1 MSDIAIAALLAGTI
15 LIGSMI
21 SVEIGLAVAL
31 IELVAA
37 QGVPD
42 LVRDSE
48 QVSQVGCQRGTAHHS
63 EHEPDVLGEREP
75 QATPVAIADP
85 DQDGDQ
91 DREIDKVYECRVSD
105 RCRPT

>member
-1 MSDIAIAALLAGTI
+1 
-15 LIGSMI
+15 
-21 SVEIGLAVAL
+21 
-31 IELVAA
+31 VAA
-37 QGVPD
+37 RDRAFLEGRAPAAVEPTGAGIMLVELEQD
-42 LVRDSE
+42 L
-48 QVSQVGCQRGTAHHS
+48 GS